1 MLRGKKI
8 VITSGPTRA
17 PLDAVRFLSNIS
29 SGRFG
34 VLLAREAL
42 KKGAVVTFI
51 YGRGSLIPSGHQRLK
66 LISVATNDDLAVTLK
81 RCLTK
86 SHCDIVIHAMAVL
99 DFKPEK
105 LKKGKTKT
113 KEGCWILK
121 LVPTPK
127 IILSIKKWS
136 PKTFLVGFKLEVG
149 VSQQE
154 LLRRARAL
162 LKKSGADLVLAN
174 QLRAGR
180 DTTHRGWLLNKKG
193 ELVGKARRKKYLA
206 SIIVRELEKSIAFHP
221 IPKRI
226 AS

>member
-17 PLDAVRFLSNIS
+17 SLDAVRFLSNVS

-34 VLLAREAL
+34 VLLAEEAL
-42 KKGAVVTFI
+42 KKGADVTFI
-51 YGRGSLIPSGHQRLK
+51 YGKGSLTPAPHQKLK
-66 LISVATNDDLAVTLK
+66 LISVVTNDDLAITLK
-81 RCLTK
+81 RRLTK
-86 SHCDIVIHAMAVL
+86 SRCDAVIHAMAVL
-99 DFKPEK
+99 DFQPEK

-113 KEGCWILK
+113 KRGEWILK
-121 LVPTPK
+121 LVPTRK

-174 QLRAGR
+174 QLRAGG
-180 DTTHRGWLLNKKG
+180 DQTHQGWLLDKKG
-193 ELVGKARRKKYLA
+193 ELVGQARGKKNLA
-206 SIIVRELEKSIAFHP
+206 RIIVRELEKSIASHP

-226 AS
+226 AP